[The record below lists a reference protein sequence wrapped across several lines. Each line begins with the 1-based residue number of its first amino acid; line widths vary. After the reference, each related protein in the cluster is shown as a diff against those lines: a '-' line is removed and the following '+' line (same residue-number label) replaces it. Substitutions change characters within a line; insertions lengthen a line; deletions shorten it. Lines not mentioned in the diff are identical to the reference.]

1 MYANKILS
9 HIGIGIGIG
18 IGIEVKKTDPDSD
31 PDSDSEW
38 SGYSCYLR
46 RRSHHLLPTA
56 NCQLPTA
63 NCQLPTAHRSLF
75 FRNSIQGIM
84 SPFFPRPGESLKE
97 VWIVT
102 YLILVSIVW
111 GFSFIIIKGT
121 LVSLDSNFVS
131 LIRMLLSFL
140 VFIPFIRVSGIRL
153 SDKFQFMLIGG
164 IQFGLMYVAYVA
176 SYQYMP
182 AHMIALLTT
191 TTPLFV
197 SIIGDLYA
205 KEIHKGIFWATLL
218 AVAGG
223 AIIKLPEQSLSASLL
238 GIVLIQ
244 ISNAA
249 FAFGQI
255 AYGRLMHSRSDLKDR
270 QVFGIMYAG
279 AVVVAGIFS
288 ITATNFRQL
297 SVEPQQWMSLAY
309 LGLVASGL
317 GFFLWNLGARRVQQ
331 GTLAVMNNLKIPVG
345 VIASLLILKEHTDYV
360 RLFAGCILFAAAL
373 WVNQRIHSRSAM
385 QA

>member
-1 MYANKILS
+1 
-9 HIGIGIGIG
+9 
-18 IGIEVKKTDPDSD
+18 
-31 PDSDSEW
+31 
-38 SGYSCYLR
+38 
-46 RRSHHLLPTA
+46 
-56 NCQLPTA
+56 
-63 NCQLPTAHRSLF
+63 
-75 FRNSIQGIM
+75 M
-84 SPFFPRPGESLKE
+84 SPFFQRPRESLKE

-102 YLILVSIVW
+102 YLILISIVW

-140 VFIPFIRVSGIRL
+140 VFIPFIRTSGIRS
-153 SDKFQFMLIGG
+153 SDKLQFMLIGG

-197 SIIGDLYA
+197 TIIGDLYA
-205 KEIHKGIFWATLL
+205 KEMHKGIFVAALL

-223 AIIKLPEQSLSASLL
+223 AVIKLPDQSLAASLL
-238 GIVLIQ
+238 GIILIQ

-255 AYGRLMHSRSDLKDR
+255 AYGRLMHSRSGLRDR

-279 AVVVAGIFS
+279 AVVVAGMFS
-288 ITATNFRQL
+288 ITATDFKQI
-297 SVEPQQWMSLAY
+297 SVEPQQWMALAY
-309 LGLVASGL
+309 LGLIASGL
-317 GFFLWNLGARRVQQ
+317 GFFLWNLGARRVHQ
-331 GTLAVMNNLKIPVG
+331 GTLAVMNNLKIPIG

-360 RLFAGCILFAAAL
+360 RLFAGCILFAVAL
-373 WVNQRIHSRSAM
+373 WVNQRTHNRCAI

>member
-1 MYANKILS
+1 MSANEILS
-9 HIGIGIGIG
+9 HIGIAIGIG
-18 IGIEVKKTDPDSD
+18 IGIEVEKMD
-31 PDSDSEW
+31 PDSDSEQMQ
-38 SGYSCYLR
+38 YSCY
-46 RRSHHLLPTA
+46 
-56 NCQLPTA
+56 
-63 NCQLPTAHRSLF
+63 
-75 FRNSIQGIM
+75 FRKNIQGIM
-84 SPFFPRPGESLKE
+84 SPFFRRPGESLSE

-131 LIRMLLSFL
+131 LIRMLISFL
-140 VFIPFIRVSGIRL
+140 VFIPFIRTSGIRL
-153 SDKFQFMLIGG
+153 SDKLQLMLIGG

-197 SIIGDLYA
+197 SIVGDLYA
-205 KEIHKGIFWATLL
+205 KVIHKGIFLAALL

-223 AIIKLPEQSLSASLL
+223 AVIKLPEQSLSANLL

-255 AYGRLMHSRSDLKDR
+255 AYRRLMRSRSDLKDR
-270 QVFGIMYAG
+270 HVFGIMYAG

-288 ITATNFRQL
+288 ITATDFRRL
-297 SVEPQQWMSLAY
+297 SVEPQQWMALAY
-309 LGLVASGL
+309 LGLIASGL

-360 RLFAGCILFAAAL
+360 RFFAGCLLFAAAL
-373 WVNQRIHSRSAM
+373 WVNHRTHNRSAM
-385 QA
+385 